1 MSILKIVTYPDKF
14 LKQPTQSV
22 ENIDGRLQQ
31 LIDDMSETMYA
42 APGVGLA
49 AIQVG
54 VDQSLLVFDIASQE
68 DGDRKLQ
75 VLINPRIVEKEG
87 EILSENEGC
96 LSVPDFRADVKRAER
111 VLVDGF
117 DREGKPLRME
127 AEGFAAVVL
136 QHEIDHLNGT
146 LFIDRIS
153 ALKRNLY
160 KRRVKKQI
168 KQDGADSE

>member
-160 KRRVKKQI
+160 KRRVKKQM